1 MSYRQILIVL
11 LSTMMSSLFAVT
23 ATAQQLLSS
32 SADAEMLSKRF
43 AQSIVKGD
51 YANGA
56 RELQMFAIMDTVAVA
71 NAMRVLPDLIA
82 KHVLANGPLIE
93 VDLISSTTKG
103 KTFIR
108 HAYALKSMFDAL
120 RCVVVF
126 YKGSKGWAVHSFTID
141 DRIQD
146 ELSK

>member
-1 MSYRQILIVL
+1 MCRQIVIALVSVL
-11 LSTMMSSLFAVT
+11 TLGA
-23 ATAQQLLSS
+23 ATQQAAAQQLLSS

-43 AQSIVKGD
+43 AQSIIKGD
-51 YANGA
+51 FVNGA

-71 NAMRVLPDLIA
+71 NAIRVLPDLIA
-82 KHVLANGPLIE
+82 KHVVANGPLID

-146 ELSK
+146 ELNN

>member
-1 MSYRQILIVL
+1 MCRQIVIALVSVL
-11 LSTMMSSLFAVT
+11 TLGA
-23 ATAQQLLSS
+23 ATQQAAAQQLLSS
-32 SADAEMLSKRF
+32 SVDAEMLSKRF
-43 AQSIVKGD
+43 AQSIIKGD
-51 YANGA
+51 FVNGA

-71 NAMRVLPDLIA
+71 NAIRVLPDLIA
-82 KHVLANGPLIE
+82 KHVVANGPLID

-146 ELSK
+146 ELNN

>member
-1 MSYRQILIVL
+1 MYRQIVIVVVSIVIL
-11 LSTMMSSLFAVT
+11 GAATEQ

-32 SADAEMLSKRF
+32 NADTEMLSKRF
-43 AQSIVKGD
+43 AQSIIEGD
-51 YANGA
+51 FVNGA

-71 NAMRVLPDLIA
+71 NAMRALPDLIA
-82 KHVLANGPLIE
+82 KHVVANGPLIE

-108 HAYALKSMFDAL
+108 HAYALKSQRGAL

-146 ELSK
+146 ELNK